1 MKKIISLLL
10 LTVALC
16 TQVNAQGYNY
26 LGKHV
31 LFNANVTVSPSWFNP
46 NPMTP
51 YLTNL
56 STHAQR
62 YLGINYWVTP
72 SVEAI
77 VWKKGSVGVGYNFYK
92 SPFKGKIADLVNNP
106 YDYYSYYDYHDFTG
120 MITAHGFNVFYK
132 QYLGNTF
139 APLGHYF
146 KFNFDGFF
154 YDYNIVYYEN
164 DNPHYDYGKDMLFG
178 FKAEYGYDFLVF
190 DRLRLSVGVSIG
202 TTFNNFTPAFEQIVG
217 EDYSPEYKISD
228 YANARMWM
236 AYWFGIKLGVGFLA
250 F

>member
-10 LTVALC
+10 IIVAFC
-16 TQVNAQGYNY
+16 AQMNAQGYNY
-26 LGKHV
+26 MGKHI
-31 LFNANVTVSPSWFNP
+31 LFNANVTVSPSWLNP

-51 YLTNL
+51 HLANL

-62 YLGINYWVTP
+62 YLGINYWVAP

-77 VWKKGSVGVGYNFYK
+77 VWEKGSVGAGYNFYK
-92 SPFKGKIADLVNNP
+92 SPFKGTLAVLVNSP
-106 YDYYSYYDYHDFTG
+106 YDNYYSYYNYYDFTG

-132 QYLGNTF
+132 QYVGHTV
-139 APLGHYF
+139 APLGQYF

-154 YDYNIVYYEN
+154 YNYSEIVPSIAPE
-164 DNPHYDYGKDMLFG
+164 GKDMLFG
-178 FKAEYGYDFLVF
+178 FKVEYGYDFLVL
-190 DRLRLSVGVSIG
+190 DRLRFSIGASIG
-202 TTFNNFTPAFEQIVG
+202 TTFNNFSLAFKQMVG
-217 EDYSPEYKISD
+217 ENYSPDYTISD
-228 YANARMWM
+228 YANSRMWM

>member
-56 STHAQR
+56 STHDQR

-77 VWKKGSVGVGYNFYK
+77 VWEKGSVGVGYNFYK
-92 SPFKGKIADLVNNP
+92 SPFKGKIADLVNN
-106 YDYYSYYDYHDFTG
+106 YSYYDYHDFTG

-154 YDYNIVYYEN
+154 YNYSEIVPSVAPE
-164 DNPHYDYGKDMLFG
+164 GKDMLFG

-202 TTFNNFTPAFEQIVG
+202 TTFNDFSLAFKQMVG
-217 EDYSPEYKISD
+217 ENYSHYDYTISD
-228 YANARMWM
+228 YANSRMWM